1 MPLSAPSP
9 SAPGPLDIAVVGAGI
24 AGLSAAWLLSKR
36 HHVTLYEKE
45 DRPGGHANTVESG
58 PLEAGGAGPVD
69 TGFIVYNEPCYP
81 NLVALFEHLGVA
93 TRATDMSFAASL
105 DGGRVEY
112 AGSSL
117 GTLFAQKR
125 NLLRPRFWRMI
136 ADLLRFYRE
145 APGLLTDPAAETLTL
160 GDVLDRGGYSD
171 AFIRDHLLPMAAA
184 IWSTPAESMRGHP
197 AAAFIRF
204 CENHGLLKITGR
216 PVWRTVEGGSRSY
229 VERILADMPGA
240 LRLNRAIEG
249 IAREEGR
256 VLVRDRRGTLRAH
269 DHVVLATH
277 ADQALAL
284 LEDAGEEERRLLGA
298 FGYERNLAIL
308 HTDDSLM
315 PRRRAVWSSWNYLA
329 GRGENGA
336 GDGRDAVC
344 VTYWMNR
351 LQGFLPRGR
360 DLFVTLN
367 PIRPPR
373 EGSILRSVLYDHP
386 IFGMEALAAQRE
398 LWSLQGRRRTW
409 FAGSYFGAGFHEDGA
424 QAGLAVAEALGG
436 LSRPWTVAN
445 PSGRIHVGPA
455 PEPRVAALETA

>member
-1 MPLSAPSP
+1 MQHFPPEHISP
-9 SAPGPLDIAVVGAGI
+9 APLDIAVIGTGI
-24 AGLSAAWLLSKR
+24 AGLSAAWLLSKAHR
-36 HHVTLYEKE
+36 VTLYEKE
-45 DRPGGHANTVESG
+45 DRPGGHANTV
-58 PLEAGGAGPVD
+58 EAGGAGPVD

-81 NLVALFEHLGVA
+81 NLVALFDHLGVA
-93 TRATDMSFAASL
+93 SRPTDMSFSASL

-112 AGSSL
+112 AGSSPA
-117 GTLFAQKR
+117 TLFAQKR

-145 APGLLTDPAAETLTL
+145 APGLLADPAAETLTL

-171 AFIRDHLLPMAAA
+171 AFVRDHLLPMAAA
-184 IWSTPAESMRGHP
+184 IWSSPAAAMRDHP

-204 CENHGLLKITGR
+204 CDNHGLLKIKGR

-229 VERILADMPGA
+229 VGRILADMPGA

-249 IAREEGR
+249 IAREKDR
-256 VLVRDRRGTLRAH
+256 VLVRDRRGEVRVH

-308 HTDDSLM
+308 HTDPALM
-315 PRRRAVWSSWNYLA
+315 PKRRAVWSSWNYLSE
-329 GRGENGA
+329 RGDSGH
-336 GDGRDAVC
+336 DAAC

-351 LQGFLPRGR
+351 LQGFLPRER

-367 PIRPPR
+367 PVRPPR

-386 IFGMEALAAQRE
+386 VFGMEALAAQKR

-409 FAGSYFGAGFHEDGA
+409 FAGSYFGAGFHEDAA

-436 LSRPWTVAN
+436 RPRPWTVAN
-445 PSGRIHVGPA
+445 PSGRIHLGATPMPA
-455 PEPRVAALETA
+455 GHPAALEPV